1 MRGVQMP
8 RIVASEEGGIAAELT
23 QLQQN
28 QVLLVRKTRLCVP
41 ILCPEVI
48 APFVEVMKTKP

>member
-1 MRGVQMP
+1 MP

-48 APFVEVMKTKP
+48 APPNLPKMHPRSLG